1 MTSNDTL
8 LYILRLPRTKPY
20 HQANEKSLIRIRW
33 ISIILEIYVKLL
45 VFVSSIN
52 RGKEVTEL

>member
-33 ISIILEIYVKLL
+33 ISIIREIACICL
-45 VFVSSIN
+45 
-52 RGKEVTEL
+52 